1 MVRYITRSGTE
12 YEIDCNQKIIRNDI
26 LFKRNDK
33 TFEYIGTTNFF
44 ESRET
49 LLENALKNS
58 GYTASTLITPNR
70 LYEKFKNNEI
80 FVKNTKY
87 SDIKNHIDGKTS
99 LMFISE
105 DLEELIMTTPIYDS
119 I

>member
-26 LFKRNDK
+26 IFKRNDK
-33 TFEYIGTTNFF
+33 TFRYIGTTNFF
-44 ESRET
+44 ESRKT
-49 LLENALKNS
+49 LLEDALNNSNNPTNA
-58 GYTASTLITPNR
+58 LITPNR
-70 LYEKFKNNEI
+70 LYEKFKKNEI

-105 DLEELIMTTPIYDS
+105 DLEELIMSTPIYDS